1 MKKDIVTLKYC
12 SNCAEVGCLDDK
24 YFKYHVK
31 GYKGVY
37 DKKEINKC
45 LECGHDL
52 IDCHISCDDYDIIV
66 HISTDADFLKA
77 MIDLAQE
84 DPIEYQLKI
93 SQLKANLAQ
102 IQASRQEENSK
113 VHCPKCN
120 STNIGVANRGYSIV
134 WGLIGSGKS
143 MNVCKNCGYKWK
155 P

>member
-1 MKKDIVTLKYC
+1 MEKEIVTLKFC
-12 SNCAEVGCLDDK
+12 PNCAEVGCSDDK
-24 YFKYHVK
+24 YFVYHVK

-37 DKKEINKC
+37 DKNEINKC

-52 IDCHISCDDYDIIV
+52 IDCHISCDDYDVIV

-77 MIDLAQE
+77 MIDLAQK

-93 SQLKANLAQ
+93 SQFKANLAQ
-102 IQASRQEENSK
+102 IQAAKEEENSK

-120 STNIGVANRGYSIV
+120 STNIGVANRGYSLV
-134 WGLIGSGKS
+134 WGFVGSGKS